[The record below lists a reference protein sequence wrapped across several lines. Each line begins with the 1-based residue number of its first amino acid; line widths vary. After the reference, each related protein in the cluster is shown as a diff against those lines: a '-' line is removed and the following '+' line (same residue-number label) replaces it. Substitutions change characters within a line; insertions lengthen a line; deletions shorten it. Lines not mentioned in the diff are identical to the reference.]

1 MRISF
6 LPAEQPAWLKP
17 ALIWV
22 GIVAGSALL
31 LVGIGYGVALAY
43 EYRYEG
49 KIFPGVVADGM
60 ELGGLSVAEAEDRL
74 ADAVEQA
81 LATGLTFRYDET
93 TVLVP
98 ITNAT
103 GTSLIQYDAR
113 AAVATAFQKGRTRSF
128 FTNSVSRLGLRLRPS
143 DVRIPVTINEQAVET
158 ILKERLRDQMTLAKD
173 AVLNVS
179 ISSSKEPPTVLIE
192 PEQIGSMQDLALVA
206 AQLKAQA
213 DSLRFSTI
221 TLREIR
227 IQPTQ
232 FAKNLEPLVS
242 EVPAWLAHAPFTLT
256 AEDKSWKITSSTLA
270 TWLSAT
276 STPDGWKMALDP
288 LRLKTTL
295 DTLLKDVIKAPR
307 EGKLIMDGEK
317 MKEFVAPIE
326 GIAVEPQKTI
336 TAITEGWTVGS
347 STMAIALERVTPK
360 ITGDAERLGIKEIL
374 GIGHSNFS
382 GSPTNRRR
390 NIAIGASRVNGT
402 LIAPGTEFSLL
413 KTLGPI
419 EREYGWLPELVIKD
433 NRTIPE
439 LGGGLCQIGTTS
451 FRAALSAGMPITE
464 RRAHSYRV
472 RYYEPAG
479 TDATIYDPAPD
490 FQFLNDTGNW
500 ALFTTQIQGNE
511 LVFTIWGTKDGR
523 LAEQTKPRIY
533 NIVSPPPKKTIETL
547 DLPPGTVK
555 CTETAHAG
563 ADASFDYT
571 VTYANGEV
579 KKENFFSRYKP
590 WQAVCLVGVSA
601 LTQPVSG
608 VDQTGLNNPN
618 L

>member
-1 MRISF
+1 MHISF
-6 LPAEQPAWLKP
+6 LPAEQPKWLKP

-22 GIVAGSALL
+22 GIVAGSVFV
-31 LVGIGYGVALAY
+31 LVGSGYGIALAY
-43 EYRYEG
+43 EYRYTN
-49 KIFPGVVADGM
+49 KIFPGVVADGI
-60 ELGGLSVAEAEDRL
+60 ELGGLTEAEAEERL
-74 ADAVEQA
+74 TDATEQT
-81 LATGLTFRYDET
+81 LTTGLIFRYDET
-93 TVLVP
+93 TVLLP
-98 ITNAT
+98 IVSAT
-103 GTSLIQYDAR
+103 GTPLVQYDER
-113 AAVATAFQKGRTRSF
+113 AAVQTAFQKGRTRGR
-128 FTNSVSRLGLRLRPS
+128 FTNSVSRLGLRLREAN
-143 DVRIPVTINEQAVET
+143 VRIPVTISEQEIET
-158 ILKERLRDQMTLAKD
+158 ILKERLREQMTLAKD
-173 AVLNVS
+173 ATLNVS
-179 ISSSKEPPTVLIE
+179 IPSSKEPPTVTIE
-192 PEQIGSMQDLALVA
+192 PEQIGSMPDLALVA
-206 AQLKAQA
+206 EQLKIQA
-213 DSLRFSTI
+213 NSLRFSTI

-242 EVPAWLAHAPFTLT
+242 DVPALLAHAPFTLT

-276 STPDGWKMALDP
+276 STPDGWKLALDP
-288 LRLKTTL
+288 KRTKATL
-295 DTLLKDVIKAPR
+295 DDLLKDIVKAPR

-317 MKEFVAPIE
+317 MKEFIAPIE

-336 TAITEGWTVGS
+336 STITEGWAAGS
-347 STMAIALERVTPK
+347 STMPIALVRVTPA

-374 GIGHSNFS
+374 GIGHSNFA
-382 GSPTNRRR
+382 GSPSNRRR

-490 FQFLNDTGNW
+490 FQFLNDSGNW

-523 LAEQTKPRIY
+523 IAEQTKPRIY